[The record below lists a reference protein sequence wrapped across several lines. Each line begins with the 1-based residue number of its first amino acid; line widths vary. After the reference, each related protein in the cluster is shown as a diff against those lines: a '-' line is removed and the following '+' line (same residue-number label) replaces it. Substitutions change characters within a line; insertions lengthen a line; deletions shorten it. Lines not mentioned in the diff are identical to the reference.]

1 MDSGWQKRSSGTS
14 YNSNSSHCLIVGGET
29 KLVLGFEVFSK
40 CCARCDFKIH
50 PEYNNESSSDDD
62 SSVSSNSTFVDS
74 SDDDQSDDD
83 EIDDEIEDE
92 ANNNEIDDEVIDDE
106 EMMMIDDNVI
116 FVQPTEEEKE
126 EANQQSKVSQRK
138 VNEKKEHQFKQVI
151 DPYVPLHPS
160 CPKNFNGSS
169 KAMEPWGAVVLT
181 TCLYRK
187 GSLYVHTVITDDD
200 STTRAALHHSL
211 QDKVEKGML
220 SVLDWPR
227 IVNKKKT

>member
-83 EIDDEIEDE
+83 EIDD
-92 ANNNEIDDEVIDDE
+92 
-106 EMMMIDDNVI
+106 NVI
-116 FVQPTEEEKE
+116 FVPPTEEEKE
-126 EANQQSKVSQRK
+126 EVIQQSKVSQRK
-138 VNEKKEHQFKQVI
+138 VKEKKEHQFKQVI

-181 TCLYRK
+181 TRLYRK

-220 SVLDWPR
+220 SMLDWPR
-227 IVNKKKT
+227 VVNKKKT